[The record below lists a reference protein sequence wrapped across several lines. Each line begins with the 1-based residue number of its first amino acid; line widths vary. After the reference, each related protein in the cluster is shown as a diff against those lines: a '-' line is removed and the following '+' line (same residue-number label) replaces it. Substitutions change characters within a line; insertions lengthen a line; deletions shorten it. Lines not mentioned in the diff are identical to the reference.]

1 MQNFPKTS
9 PDNPMYE
16 FGPFRLV
23 PSQHLLL
30 HATGPVRLTPKV
42 YDLLH
47 LLVTHYGQVV
57 SHADCMSAV
66 WAETFVEEA
75 NLTVSVSVL
84 RKLFRRLDAGTEYI
98 ATVPKRGYRF
108 VPPVREVR
116 MALGEHLAGS
126 GAVATVAPA
135 STPGDV
141 PNLDPSDSRLTEVND
156 RGGVLHEQR
165 DIQAQWASPHASRT
179 EAPTRRFWLKGWSL
193 AAGAV
198 ALCTTLGLAA
208 VSTLR
213 RPAAIGSIAV

>member
-1 MQNFPKTS
+1 MQNFPKTP
-9 PDNPMYE
+9 PDDPTYE

-30 HATGPVRLTPKV
+30 HATEPVRLTPKV

-66 WAETFVEEA
+66 WAETSVEEA

-116 MALGEHLAGS
+116 MGLGEHLAGS
-126 GAVATVAPA
+126 GAVDTVARA
-135 STPGDV
+135 GTPGDM
-141 PNLDPSDSRLTEVND
+141 PSLD
-156 RGGVLHEQR
+156 
-165 DIQAQWASPHASRT
+165 
-179 EAPTRRFWLKGWSL
+179 
-193 AAGAV
+193 
-198 ALCTTLGLAA
+198 
-208 VSTLR
+208 
-213 RPAAIGSIAV
+213 